1 MSIPDGVRANF
12 NTMLRAAENGAL
24 ALLECQDADTREPRY
39 VICAVNFDGEAYEM
53 VPFGHLV
60 ADRNPFEAYI
70 PPEDLTCSS
79 MS

>member
-1 MSIPDGVRANF
+1 MSIPDGVRVNF
-12 NTMLRAAENGAL
+12 NTLLDAAKSGRL

-39 VICAVNFDGEAYEM
+39 VICAVNHDAETYEM

-70 PPEDLTCSS
+70 PPEP
-79 MS
+79 